1 MYKVTPNPPRSLNAE
16 TIDPKAA
23 DRALSHYLP
32 QDNPPERSNITAKR
46 GGSQSREETLINA
59 SSILDSAAATAYE
72 NANNLTAP
80 HRKVAMGVVHLIEL
94 AQRQMDSLL
103 EEESPSVTN

>member
-32 QDNPPERSNITAKR
+32 QDNPPERSNIIAKR
-46 GGSQSREETLINA
+46 GVSQSREETLINA
-59 SSILDSAAATAYE
+59 SSIRTPLPPRPTKTPTTSP
-72 NANNLTAP
+72 AP
-80 HRKVAMGVVHLIEL
+80 IAR
-94 AQRQMDSLL
+94 
-103 EEESPSVTN
+103 